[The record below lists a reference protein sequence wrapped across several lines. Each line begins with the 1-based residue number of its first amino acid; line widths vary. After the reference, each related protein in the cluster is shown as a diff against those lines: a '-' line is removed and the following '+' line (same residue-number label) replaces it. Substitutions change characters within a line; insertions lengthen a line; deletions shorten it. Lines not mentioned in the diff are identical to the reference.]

1 MKLFLSIFT
10 RSNITLALSLFG
22 AIGTSL
28 TWIHN
33 YLQTRK
39 NFSVEIIACDLSTE
53 GLLLYIRITNNSSLP
68 LSINEIELSIGT
80 KSYICEKYPLKVI
93 EQTHKRG
100 KTVLSHH
107 EYFSMAFPI
116 NLQPFCGESG
126 YLYFSSEKDDFPQLS
141 TPLTLIIRTNRGR
154 EVQKTLELKD
164 QLD

>member
-22 AIGTSL
+22 AIGTSI

-39 NFSVEIIACDLSTE
+39 NFSVEIIACDLNTE

-68 LSINEIELSIGT
+68 LSINEIGLSTGT

-93 EQTHKRG
+93 EHTHKRG
-100 KTVLSHH
+100 KQ
-107 EYFSMAFPI
+107 F
-116 NLQPFCGESG
+116 
-126 YLYFSSEKDDFPQLS
+126 
-141 TPLTLIIRTNRGR
+141 
-154 EVQKTLELKD
+154 
-164 QLD
+164 